1 MGWREYEREGMLAG
15 PVSCRRVV
23 SVLAFGSARSM
34 RWGWTGWVDGV
45 KGACGLPGD
54 LLTRTEGVR
63 AERELCLS
71 HACQD
76 PILLCRPFVRI
87 NRPTLAPSPTPHDPV
102 KSSIPPPSPQWS
114 QHCLNDL
121 LYARTAS
128 VGCGLFIQSTH
139 MGRLLCAQLWVQQLT
154 RSSHPCL
161 PHKRYSR
168 AFSSLR
174 VKAWMQSVYHID
186 NAPPCVRQKAQCRWG
201 QCY

>member
-1 MGWREYEREGMLAG
+1 MLAG

-63 AERELCLS
+63 AEPELCLS